1 MRGAP
6 AVRPSRRAYNQSM
19 SDETSSAW
27 PLQTRLSMR
36 RSASVV
42 AFVGFLTGAAFDAHA
57 LFIVNQPWVKPGTR
71 NTEGYRIL
79 TSTEGATLV
88 GVRSSIAVR
97 VSLRGPG
104 GHGRARAS
112 VALPAGAAVELRPGA
127 ERIVLTGLAH
137 ALKPGDRVPLTL
149 QIETAAGGRE
159 EIAVDA
165 EVRTEWPFD
174 AERRAHRH

>member
-1 MRGAP
+1 
-6 AVRPSRRAYNQSM
+6 M
-19 SDETSSAW
+19 SDETSSAR
-27 PLQTRLSMR
+27 PLQTRLGMR
-36 RSASVV
+36 RSASIV
-42 AFVGFLTGAAFDAHA
+42 AFVGFLAGAAFDAHA

-71 NTEGYRIL
+71 NTEGYMIL

-97 VSLRGPG
+97 VSLRGPD
-104 GHGRARAS
+104 GHGRVRAS
-112 VALPAGAAVELRPGA
+112 VALPAGAAVALRPGA

-149 QIETAAGGRE
+149 QIETVAGVRE

-165 EVRTEWPFD
+165 EVRTEWPFG

>member
-1 MRGAP
+1 MR
-6 AVRPSRRAYNQSM
+6 QS
-19 SDETSSAW
+19 AI
-27 PLQTRLSMR
+27 
-36 RSASVV
+36 VV
-42 AFVGFLTGAAFDAHA
+42 AFVGLLAGAAFEAHA

-71 NTEGYRIL
+71 NTEGYMIL
-79 TSTEGATLV
+79 TSTEGATLI
-88 GVRSSIAVR
+88 GVRSSIAAR
-97 VSLRGPG
+97 VSLRAPG
-104 GHGRARAS
+104 GHGRGRAS
-112 VALPAGAAVELRPGA
+112 IALPAGAAVAFPGA

-137 ALKPGDRVPLTL
+137 AMKPGDRVHLTL